1 VGRPINRLSRV
12 IDRQGQISLPEAGV
26 ISIAG
31 MTIEQAQN
39 SIQKALAAQFRNE
52 KVEISLGRLRSIRI
66 YVVGD
71 VQRPGSYDVSSLSTP
86 LNALCE
92 AGGPTSHGSLRTLK
106 QYRGEKLVREIDL
119 YDFLLHGVRSE
130 VDRLMPGD
138 TILVPPVGAQ
148 VRISGMVRRPAIY
161 ELKNEKSLDEA
172 LNLAGGVEV
181 TANVKKIEVER
192 VEAHERRT
200 MISLELDAKNPQGFS
215 GYRVQDGDQIRVAAI
230 LPYNEQAV
238 YLEGHVYRPGPYAY
252 HDGMTLA
259 DLLPSYQAV
268 MPEPNNHAEIVRLR
282 APDFRPETI
291 SISLPDV
298 LTGNV
303 QINLKPF
310 DVVRVYGRYEV
321 DSPKVSIRGEV
332 LRPGDYPLS
341 QGLTLA
347 GLVQMAGGLKRSA
360 YNGVADLSS
369 YVIQGDQ
376 KVVTENSAVALDKAL
391 AGDKG
396 NDPVLKPGDVVGI
409 RQITGWQDIG
419 SSVTI
424 DGEVVYAGIYGVGQ
438 GERLSSVL
446 KRAGGFRAGAF
457 PAGAILERVQVR
469 ELAERN
475 RQEIIRRIEETVP
488 NVAAG
493 AMSSQEQQS
502 MMQSMQMQRQQVLI
516 SLKSHPAK
524 GRQVIRISEDISR
537 WENTAADI
545 ELRAGDKLFIPK
557 QPNFVMVSGQ
567 VYNSAAISYTPGRDA
582 RWYLNRA
589 GGVTQSGKKSAVY
602 VVRADG
608 SVVGHGGRWFSGDA
622 KSVRLKPG
630 DAIVVPEK
638 IIGGSMAWRNLMSVA
653 QIISATAI
661 TGAAAGAF

>member
-1 VGRPINRLSRV
+1 
-12 IDRQGQISLPEAGV
+12 
-26 ISIAG
+26 
-31 MTIEQAQN
+31 
-39 SIQKALAAQFRNE
+39 
-52 KVEISLGRLRSIRI
+52 
-66 YVVGD
+66 
-71 VQRPGSYDVSSLSTP
+71 
-86 LNALCE
+86 
-92 AGGPTSHGSLRTLK
+92 
-106 QYRGEKLVREIDL
+106 
-119 YDFLLHGVRSE
+119 
-130 VDRLMPGD
+130 
-138 TILVPPVGAQ
+138 
-148 VRISGMVRRPAIY
+148 
-161 ELKNEKSLDEA
+161 
-172 LNLAGGVEV
+172 
-181 TANVKKIEVER
+181 
-192 VEAHERRT
+192 
-200 MISLELDAKNPQGFS
+200 
-215 GYRVQDGDQIRVAAI
+215 VQDGDQIRVAAI